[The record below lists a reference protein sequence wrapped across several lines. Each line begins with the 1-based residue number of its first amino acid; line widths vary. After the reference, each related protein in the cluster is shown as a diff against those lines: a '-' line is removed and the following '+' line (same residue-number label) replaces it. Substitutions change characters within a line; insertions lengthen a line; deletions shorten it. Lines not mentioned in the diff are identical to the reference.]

1 MTPNLFQEIRR
12 QLRVSA
18 LLTALLSAG
27 LVHVGAAPLT
37 EPSAIQSQ
45 PDLTAPVLGII
56 NPGVEPVPAPAG
68 TEPAP
73 AGWITVTAPGPFD
86 GYVRNADLTKQ
97 LEVKPGTAVRA
108 APKPDAGV
116 LTVFAKGDKATIT
129 GLHGAW
135 TQVRLDKSLVGYVRV
150 APIPATP
157 SSSLTASGGSSPD
170 GAASAPASPG
180 TPASSGAMA
189 AGSVPPSPM
198 PPRPSPPAPPTAALG
213 AQPYAGGPATAA
225 VGQAYDSGDTSAL
238 PRTFEGVFVST
249 RRAFAPRRPYDW
261 QVNDASGQRYAYLDI
276 THLLLTDQIE
286 NYAGHEVTVF
296 GTARLVP
303 GTKDLVIQIESLRL
317 K

>member
-1 MTPNLFQEIRR
+1 MTLNPFRHTFRL
-12 QLRVSA
+12 LLVHSTVSA
-18 LLTALLSAG
+18 LVLMAI
-27 LVHVGAAPLT
+27 VRVGATPLA

-97 LEVKPGTAVRA
+97 LEVKPGTSVRA

-150 APIPATP
+150 APIPTMPAP
-157 SSSLTASGGSSPD
+157 VPLAVENSSSAGPRSP
-170 GAASAPASPG
+170 STAPAMPATANPG
-180 TPASSGAMA
+180 EASA
-189 AGSVPPSPM
+189 AGSM
-198 PPRPSPPAPPTAALG
+198 PPPTPPPP
-213 AQPYAGGPATAA
+213 PATAPDSPTFAGGTATA
-225 VGQAYDSGDTSAL
+225 VAGKAYDSGDTSAL

-249 RRAFAPRRPYDW
+249 RRALAPRRPYDW

>member
-1 MTPNLFQEIRR
+1 MTSNPFRET
-12 QLRVSA
+12 LRPLLLPA
-18 LLTALLSAG
+18 LLLAG
-27 LVHVGAAPLT
+27 IVCADATPLT

-68 TEPAP
+68 TEAPP

-97 LEVKPGTAVRA
+97 LEIKPGTPIHA
-108 APKPDAGV
+108 APKADAGV

-135 TQVRLDKSLVGYVRV
+135 TQVRFDKSLVGYVRV
-150 APIPATP
+150 APIPPMAAPSPIAAETSAPSVPASSSTMASAPVP
-157 SSSLTASGGSSPD
+157 SSTPPAAP
-170 GAASAPASPG
+170 AASAAPA
-180 TPASSGAMA
+180 
-189 AGSVPPSPM
+189 
-198 PPRPSPPAPPTAALG
+198 
-213 AQPYAGGPATAA
+213 YAGGPATAA

>member
-1 MTPNLFQEIRR
+1 LTIYAP
-12 QLRVSA
+12 VAA
-18 LLTALLSAG
+18 LMSVAL
-27 LVHVGAAPLT
+27 VRVGATPLT

-97 LEVKPGTAVRA
+97 LEVKPGTSVRA

-116 LTVFAKGDKATIT
+116 LAVFAKGDKATIT

-157 SSSLTASGGSSPD
+157 SSSLTASGSSSPD
-170 GAASAPASPG
+170 GAASASASPGAPASPG

-189 AGSVPPSPM
+189 AGSASPAPM
-198 PPRPSPPAPPTAALG
+198 PPRPSPPAPPPAALG
-213 AQPYAGGPATAA
+213 AKSYAGGPATAA

-303 GTKDLVIQIESLRL
+303 GTRDLVIQIESLRL

>member
-1 MTPNLFQEIRR
+1 LLLP
-12 QLRVSA
+12 A
-18 LLTALLSAG
+18 LLLAALVRAD
-27 LVHVGAAPLT
+27 ATPLT

-97 LEVKPGTAVRA
+97 LEVKPGTSILV

-150 APIPATP
+150 APIPAAPAPAPMMADNSGSGGAGSMAPTAP
-157 SSSLTASGGSSPD
+157 APAAASGTS
-170 GAASAPASPG
+170 GAASTPPPVPAE
-180 TPASSGAMA
+180 A
-189 AGSVPPSPM
+189 
-198 PPRPSPPAPPTAALG
+198 G
-213 AQPYAGGPATAA
+213 AQASAGGPATAVA
-225 VGQAYDSGDTSAL
+225 GKAYDSGDTSAL

-261 QVNDASGQRYAYLDI
+261 QVNDANGQRYAYLDI